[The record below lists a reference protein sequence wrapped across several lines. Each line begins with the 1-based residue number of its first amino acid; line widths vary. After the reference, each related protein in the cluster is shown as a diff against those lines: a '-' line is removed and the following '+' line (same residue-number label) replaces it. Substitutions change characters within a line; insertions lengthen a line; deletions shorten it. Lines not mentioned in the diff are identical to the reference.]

1 MSFKFSTQLA
11 AALICGALFS
21 NNAIAQQS
29 TDDNFKNYGGPVNN
43 STQQYPMQGQQT
55 PQTQQGVVNVDNIN
69 TPNFLRQ
76 GDQQANPY
84 NTNFK
89 NAEGTQPKSAY
100 SRNSPPLKPSAFQQ
114 FIASSTG
121 QKLPR
126 FGDDALT
133 SGAFTPSSNVPVPG
147 DYVIGAGDEILL
159 RAWGGI
165 DVNYKATVDRD
176 GQLSIPK
183 VGTFPV
189 AGVRA
194 ADLDGFLKSQ
204 IGKYYQNFNIS
215 ATLGQLRGIQV
226 YVVGNAETPGL
237 FNVSSLSTLVSAVFS
252 IAKPGPEG
260 SCRDIVLKR
269 GGQEIAS
276 FDLYKFLKD
285 GDLSGDRKLL
295 AGDVILLKPA
305 GPRVAVVGA
314 VEKPAVFELKG
325 KETLA
330 DVMALAGSNGPL
342 SDKRDLLIETFDFKH
357 PEAPRNVLRMP
368 YQQALSNHTLKDGD
382 LVTVF
387 GISQKFEN
395 AVTLRGQV
403 ARPLRYP
410 YSQGLRISDLIP
422 SPDALLTDDYYK
434 RTNRLV
440 QYTEAKN
447 EAAGNAGVAGV
458 GSDKKVDLNELKD
471 SLETRVDQVN
481 WDYAVIERL
490 DAQNIQTQLIP
501 FNLRKAIAKDPKED
515 LQLQPGDVVTV
526 FGTKDTDIPI
536 ARKETLVKISGEVN
550 APGYYR
556 VTPGETLRDVIVQA
570 GGITPNAFLF
580 GTNISREST
589 LKQQKAALTKALAE
603 AERLL
608 NASATTRT
616 QSALS
621 GNDAQVAELTA
632 KRQQAYLE
640 KLKSIQPDGR
650 LILPIKPSVNQ
661 VAELPPVPLEDGDQI
676 TIPSQP
682 GFISVF
688 GAVPSQGSFIYQK
701 SKTVFDYLDL
711 AGGPAKSS
719 DQGSIF
725 VIRANGTVDSAQQ
738 GWVPF
743 VSGLYGTRALPGD
756 SIYVPEDFER
766 VSFTKSLLDVSQI
779 FYQVGLGAAAVR
791 AIQK

>member
-1 MSFKFSTQLA
+1 MNLNFRIRLLAGAFAFSVFGFA
-11 AALICGALFS
+11 F
-21 NNAIAQQS
+21 AQQVAPTGS
-29 TDDNFKNYGGPVNN
+29 SMGAYGAG
-43 STQQYPMQGQQT
+43 
-55 PQTQQGVVNVDNIN
+55 QGVAASPGSISVDNISVPQGAVSGTLPAGISRLN
-69 TPNFLRQ
+69 TATP
-76 GDQQANPY
+76 GDQSKTGPADLAASSGATVPQ
-84 NTNFK
+84 
-89 NAEGTQPKSAY
+89 S
-100 SRNSPPLKPSAFQQ
+100 SAFQK
-114 FIASSTG
+114 FIAASTG
-121 QKLPR
+121 QDLPR
-126 FGDDALT
+126 FGDEALA
-133 SGAFTPSSNVPVPG
+133 SGSFTPSSNVPVPG
-147 DYVIGAGDEILL
+147 DYLIGPGDEILL
-159 RAWGGI
+159 RVWGGI

-176 GQLSIPK
+176 GQLAVPK

-189 AGVRA
+189 AGIRA
-194 ADLDGFLKSQ
+194 ADLDSFLKSQ
-204 IGKYYQNFNIS
+204 IGKYYQNFNVS

-226 YVVGNAETPGL
+226 YVVGNAQTPGL

-260 SCRDIVLKR
+260 SYRDIVLKR
-269 GGQEIAS
+269 GGQEIAH

-285 GDLSGDRKLL
+285 GDLAGDRKLL
-295 AGDVILLKPA
+295 AGDVILLKAA
-305 GPRVAVVGA
+305 GPRVGIVGA
-314 VEKPAVFELKG
+314 VEKPAVYEIKG
-325 KETLA
+325 DETLA
-330 DVMALAGSNGPL
+330 DMMALAGSNGPL
-342 SDKRDLLIETFDFKH
+342 SDKRELLIETFDFKH
-357 PEAPRNVLRMP
+357 PNAPRNVLRMP
-368 YQQALSNHTLKDGD
+368 YQQAVTGRVVKDGD
-382 LVTVF
+382 VVTVF
-387 GISQKFEN
+387 GISPKFDN

-403 ARPLRYP
+403 ANPLRYP
-410 YSQGLRISDLIP
+410 YAAGMHVSDLIP
-422 SPDALLTDDYYK
+422 DANALLTPDYYQ

-440 QYTEAKN
+440 QYT
-447 EAAGNAGVAGV
+447 
-458 GSDKKVDLNELKD
+458 DRKKVDLNDLKN
-471 SLETRVDQVN
+471 SLENRVDQVN

-490 DAQNIQTQLIP
+490 DPQNIQTQLIP

-515 LQLQPGDVVTV
+515 LVLQAGDVVTV

-536 ARKETLVKISGEVN
+536 ARKETLVKVSGEVN

-570 GGITPNAFLF
+570 GGATQNAFFF
-580 GTNISREST
+580 GTSLVRQST
-589 LKQQKAALTKALAE
+589 LKQQKAALSKALAE

-621 GNDAQVAELTA
+621 GSEAQVAELSA

-640 KLKSIQPDGR
+640 KLKAIQPDGR
-650 LILPIKPSVNQ
+650 LILPMMPGTRA

-682 GFISVF
+682 GFVSVF
-688 GAVPSQGSFIYQK
+688 GAIPSQGSFIYQK
-701 SKTVFDYLDL
+701 GKTVFDYLNL

-719 DQGSIF
+719 DEGSIF

-779 FYQVGLGAAAVR
+779 FYQVGLGAAAIR